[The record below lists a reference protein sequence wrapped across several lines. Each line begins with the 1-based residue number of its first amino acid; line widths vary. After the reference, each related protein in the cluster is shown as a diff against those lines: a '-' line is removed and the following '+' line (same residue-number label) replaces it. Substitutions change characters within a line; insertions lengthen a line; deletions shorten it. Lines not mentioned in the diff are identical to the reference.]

1 MVSKSTIK
9 LIKSLAQ
16 KKFRTKEK
24 LFLVEGDKNVV
35 ETLKSNYS
43 VKKLFATKSFIL
55 NHSEVCEK
63 AIEVLEVE
71 HSELNKISLLKT
83 PQNCLAI
90 CDLPEHPNFPKETK
104 NNLSIYLDD
113 IQDPGN
119 LGTIIRI
126 CDWFNVEY
134 LFCSPNTVDMYNP
147 KVIQASMG
155 SFCRVQTYETPFNEI
170 EKLSKSENIPIYGA
184 FLEGENIY
192 KQALPQKAILVMGN
206 EGNGIQNEIENKIS
220 NKIRIPEFSSEGNGA
235 ESLNVSVAT
244 SIICSEFK
252 RSQFT

>member
-24 LFLVEGDKNVV
+24 LFLVEGDKNVL

-43 VKKLFATKSFIL
+43 VEKLFAIKSFISS
-55 NHSEVCEK
+55 HSEDCKK
-63 AIEVLEVE
+63 AKELIEIEYL
-71 HSELNKISLLKT
+71 ELNKASLLKT

-90 CDLPEHPNFPKETK
+90 CKLPERQDFPEETK
-104 NNLSIYLDD
+104 NNLSIFLDD

-155 SFCRVQTYETPFNEI
+155 SFCRIQTYEASFNEI
-170 EKLSKSENIPIYGA
+170 ENFSASKNIPIYGA

-192 KQALPQKAILVMGN
+192 KQSLPQKAILVMGN
-206 EGNGIQNEIENKIS
+206 EGNGIQEEIEKKIL

-252 RSQFT
+252 RSQFA